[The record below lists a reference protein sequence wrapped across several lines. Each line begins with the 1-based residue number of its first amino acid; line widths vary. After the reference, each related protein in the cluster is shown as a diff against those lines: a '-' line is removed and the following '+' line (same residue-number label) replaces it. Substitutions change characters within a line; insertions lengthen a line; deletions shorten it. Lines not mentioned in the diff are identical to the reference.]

1 MSRELKDAKCCT
13 GPVNMNSFYGGFKR
27 GTCVQL
33 TFKCPDEEQT
43 RPTFGWWYMQLT
55 RDQAREL
62 AQALIEFAEDRRDY
76 KYDYIDNEELL

>member
-1 MSRELKDAKCCT
+1 MSKELKGVECRT
-13 GPVNMNSFYGGFKR
+13 GLVSMTKFMSNFEE

-33 TFKCPDEEQT
+33 TFRCPDEEQT

-62 AQALIEFAEDRRDY
+62 AQALVEFADGTR
-76 KYDYIDNEELL
+76 EESI